1 MNSAICTLSHR
12 KIKVDGQRRAAAA
25 AAAAAT

>member
-25 AAAAAT
+25 AAAAT